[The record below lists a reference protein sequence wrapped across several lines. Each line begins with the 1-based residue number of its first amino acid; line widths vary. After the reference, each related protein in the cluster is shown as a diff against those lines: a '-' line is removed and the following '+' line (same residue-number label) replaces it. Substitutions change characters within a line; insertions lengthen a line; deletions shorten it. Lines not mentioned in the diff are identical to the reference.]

1 MADLGVMTQNSGA
14 QPSNDAPAEGGR
26 RIERRRGLPGSRA
39 VVGALLVAAAAVGV
53 FAAYLNATAEPATRY
68 VVVQGDIPV
77 GTLLT
82 EAVLRDTSQF
92 GLVPIDLPTELAANA
107 IPESQ
112 ALALAG
118 LRTTAP
124 LAAGDLLSRTVVEKG
139 VTGDELVQLSFA
151 LDASRALDGAL
162 DPGARIDI
170 AVTYGQ
176 GLDSFTYY
184 VARNIL
190 LSDIRARDS
199 GIDGGELVLT
209 ITLADDERALAIN
222 QAVNTGTV
230 TVSRAAPGATSAGDG
245 VPPYAPPA
253 SAGGAELVPS
263 ETDAGAGET
272 IVPVTPESPATERAR
287 PAPADDGAAEVD
299 DAAAD
304 AEG

>member
-1 MADLGVMTQNSGA
+1 MADLGVMTQSSGS
-14 QPSNDAPAEGGR
+14 PPTEGPAEGGR

-82 EAVLRDTSQF
+82 EELLGDTSRF
-92 GLVPIDLPTELAANA
+92 GLVPIDLPTEIAANA
-107 IPESQ
+107 IPEPQ

-139 VTGDELVQLSFA
+139 VTGDDLIQLSFS
-151 LDASRALDGAL
+151 LDAARALDGAL
-162 DPGARIDI
+162 DPGARIDV

-184 VARNIL
+184 VARNVL

-209 ITLADDERALAIN
+209 ITLADDERVLAIN
-222 QAVNTGTV
+222 QAVNTGIVTV
-230 TVSRAAPGATSAGDG
+230 TRAAPGAASAGDG

-263 ETDAGAGET
+263 ETEAGAGET
-272 IVPVTPESPATERAR
+272 IVPVTPDPPAGEGAE
-287 PAPADDGAAEVD
+287 PAPPDEAATDVD